1 MNVIPAIDLRQ
12 GSCVR
17 LLRGEKGTETRY
29 GSDPEAVAA
38 SWESEGASMLHVVD
52 LDAAFGEASQ
62 RDLVERIVRRVG
74 IPVQVGGGV
83 RTLEDFQRLR
93 GAGASRIV
101 FGTAAARTP
110 RVVSSALEE
119 DAESVVVGIDVKDGE
134 VSVRGWTEGSGED
147 PRILGAKWAS
157 LGVRRFVYTEVSRDG
172 AMNGIDF
179 GATASFARAVGGGV
193 VASGGVG
200 SLDHLEELKTVA
212 GIEGVIVGRALYE
225 RAFTLREAIEFLR
238 ERSC

>member
-1 MNVIPAIDLRQ
+1 
-12 GSCVR
+12 
-17 LLRGEKGTETRY
+17 
-29 GSDPEAVAA
+29 
-38 SWESEGASMLHVVD
+38 
-52 LDAAFGEASQ
+52 
-62 RDLVERIVRRVG
+62 
-74 IPVQVGGGV
+74 
-83 RTLEDFQRLR
+83 
-93 GAGASRIV
+93 
-101 FGTAAARTP
+101 
-110 RVVSSALEE
+110 
-119 DAESVVVGIDVKDGE
+119 
-134 VSVRGWTEGSGED
+134 
-147 PRILGAKWAS
+147 
-157 LGVRRFVYTEVSRDG
+157 VYTEVSRDG